1 MNILITTTISDT
13 AIAFLTPHI
22 QMLVDYGHCVD
33 LAFCIKQTV
42 PDRLLQLV
50 KNTYNLPFQ
59 RNPFHYKNL
68 HAFKAIKNIISQNKY
83 DLVHT
88 HTPTAGALT
97 RLAAIGTS
105 TKVIYTAHGFHFYKG
120 APILNWLLYFP
131 VEWLLSF
138 FTDTLITINT
148 EDYEFAKANLHANN
162 VEYVPGVGIDLT
174 RFEHPEPTKNNIRN
188 ELGIPQDAIV
198 LLSIGELNKNKN
210 HETALKAFA
219 EINNPNTYY
228 IICGQGPLKEY
239 LAGLATKLNI
249 SDKTFFLGY
258 RSDILEIMKVS
269 DIFIHPSFREG
280 LPVSLMEAMACG
292 LPCIASRIRGNTDLI
307 KGLGEKYLFDPNNV
321 EVLSN
326 KISELISDENA
337 QIVIGNENLINIAG
351 FALDPVLK
359 KNIQIYSS
367 LESK

>member
-1 MNILITTTISDT
+1 MNVLITTTISNT
-13 AIAFLTPHI
+13 VIAFLIPHI
-22 QMLVDYGHCVD
+22 QLLVDNGHSVD
-33 LAFCIKQTV
+33 LAFSVIRKA
-42 PDRLLQLV
+42 PAKLLTLV
-50 KNTYNLPFQ
+50 KNVYDLPFQ

-68 HAFKAIKNIISQNKY
+68 HAFKSLRTIISQNKY
-83 DLVHT
+83 DLIHT

-120 APILNWLLYFP
+120 APLLNWLIYFP

-148 EDYEFAKANLHANN
+148 EDFEFAKSNLHAKK
-162 VEYVPGVGIDLT
+162 VEYVPGVGIDLS
-174 RFEHPEPTKNNIRN
+174 RFENNNTFEKDIRN
-188 ELGIPQDAIV
+188 ELGISRDAIV

-228 IICGQGPLKEY
+228 IICGQGPLKDY

-280 LPVSLMEAMACG
+280 LPVSLMEAMASG
-292 LPCIASRIRGNTDLI
+292 LPCIASKIRGNADLI
-307 KGLGEKYLFDPNNV
+307 KGLGENYLFPPAEM

-326 KISELISDENA
+326 KISELVSDEKA
-337 QIVIGNENLINIAG
+337 QIVIGNENLTNIEN
-351 FALDPVLK
+351 FALDSVLK

-367 LESK
+367 FKVS